1 MQLRHSHVLNDTNHD
16 TRVEHLTKRYGERV
30 SGVRRLRSLLLLAAA
45 AAGLAVTLFY
55 VSRPQPAP
63 VTEPR
68 PFVWEFD
75 MTELVRMEIAL
86 PRAGLRERWRQ
97 GDDRQWYFD
106 DERGRPVNADRWGGG
121 IALLVSGPGANRR
134 IAEDAADEQLQ
145 RFGLTEPQM
154 TLRLT
159 LTGGALVEVIV
170 GDATP
175 DGRSYYVK
183 EATARSVYTVDHTW
197 YGVLE
202 RLVTDP
208 PYPPPNAD

>member
-1 MQLRHSHVLNDTNHD
+1 M
-16 TRVEHLTKRYGERV
+16 
-30 SGVRRLRSLLLLAAA
+30 SGVRPKRAHSLKLRSLLALAAA
-45 AAGLAVTLFY
+45 AAGLAAGLFY

-63 VTEPR
+63 APEPR
-68 PFVWEFD
+68 PYVWGFD

-86 PRAGLRERWRQ
+86 PRAGLRERFRRG
-97 GDDRQWYFD
+97 GDLQWYFD
-106 DERGRPVNADRWGGG
+106 DERGQPVRGDRWGGG

-134 IAEDAADEQLQ
+134 IAEDATDEQLQ

-154 TLRLT
+154 TLGLT
-159 LTGGALVEVIV
+159 LAGGELVQVIV

-183 EATARSVYTVDHTW
+183 EAAGRGVYTVDYTW

-208 PYPPPNAD
+208 PYPAPPDPPPPLAD